1 MNCFAHI
8 ATNSDAQID
17 TTKIIVSTK
26 LCVEPLKRISRR
38 THVFFIIIRLSEKEA
53 EQRTLFQL
61 SFHKTLHFSRILF
74 LPTNNA
80 QCYCSLRYFTVTV
93 HSNANR
99 VSSCFFYDRKKFHTN
114 ENQARQ
120 WNGEWERWMRRMR
133 PAVNVRLL

>member
-8 ATNSDAQID
+8 VTNNAQID

-26 LCVEPLKRISRR
+26 LRVQPLKRISRR
-38 THVFFIIIRLSEKEA
+38 TRVFFIIIRLSEKEA

-61 SFHKTLHFSRILF
+61 SFHKTLHFSRIVF

-99 VSSCFFYDRKKFHTN
+99 VSVVFFTIEKS
-114 ENQARQ
+114 QAM
-120 WNGEWERWMRRMR
+120 ERRMGTVDAANAACCER
-133 PAVNVRLL
+133 STVVMR